1 MKVGVFAVLF
11 GDMPLEQAM
20 DYIKAAGCDAVEI
33 GTGAYPGAPHCP
45 LDELVAD
52 KSKAQAW
59 MKKITD
65 RGLEISALSCHGNP
79 IHPDAAIA
87 KEHDAIFRK
96 TIELASML
104 GIDTVVNFSGCPG
117 DHPGAKYPNWVTCPW
132 PPDFGEILKYQWN
145 EVAIP
150 YWKGDQRPAE
160 SRRTCASAWKCTP
173 ASSSTTPNTM
183 LCLRSACGEQI
194 GANFDPSHLFWQ
206 GMDPVY
212 AIRKLGKA
220 GAIFHFHAKDCKID
234 ERNSKTTGVLDT
246 KSYTDELHRSWIF
259 RTIGY
264 GHDAQVWKDMISTL
278 RLVGYDG
285 ALSIEHED
293 SLMSNVEGFKKAVAF
308 LKDVCIFEKSG
319 AGVLGVNLTQ
329 NIILLGLKW
338 DL

>member
-11 GDMPLEQAM
+11 GDMSLEKAM

-45 LDELVAD
+45 LDDLVAD

-65 RGLEISALSCHGNP
+65 RGLEISALSCHGNS

-96 TIELASML
+96 TIDLASML
-104 GIDTVVNFSGCPG
+104 GIATVVNFSGCPG

-132 PPDFGEILKYQWN
+132 PTDFGEILKYQWN

-150 YWKGDQRPAE
+150 YWKAMNGVLKSKNVRVGLEMHPGFMAYNPE
-160 SRRTCASAWKCTP
+160 TL
-173 ASSSTTPNTM
+173 
-183 LCLRSACGEQI
+183 LCLRGACGEQI

-212 AIRKLGKA
+212 AIRKLGKE

-234 ERNSKTTGVLDT
+234 EKNSKAIGVLDT
-246 KSYTDELHRSWIF
+246 KSYTDELHRAWIF

-278 RLVGYDG
+278 RLIGYDG

-308 LKDVCIFEKSG
+308 LKDVCIFEKPG
-319 AGVLGVNLTQ
+319 QAY
-329 NIILLGLKW
+329 W
-338 DL
+338 A